1 MNQKKLWGSRFEKSM
16 HPDMFNIS
24 KSTHFD
30 WRLALIDIIQ
40 SSVHLKVLLN
50 NKLINQSEFEKL
62 SNCLK
67 EIYENID
74 KSKIKPNEDDEDV
87 HTVIE
92 RLLEQKIG
100 ELGGKIRAGR
110 SRNDQI
116 VTDLKIF
123 LRISSRQLSNLIID
137 LITEISNLAT
147 KHKNDVSPGFTHLQ
161 HAQPVSLG
169 HELMKHCFSLI
180 RDIERFTDW
189 DERVD
194 HCPLGSAAL
203 SGTALVPDP
212 MWIANELGFS
222 RPSNNSIDAVSDRD
236 FVSEYLFICASIGVH
251 LSRIAEEI
259 ILFTT
264 SEFGYAKLSDEFST
278 GSSIM
283 PQKKNPDA
291 AELTRGKA
299 GRLIGNLTN
308 ILVTSKALPFAYNR
322 DLQED
327 KEPVFDSHDNL
338 LLMLK
343 AITGSI
349 RTIEFDIEK
358 LRKQSVQ
365 NHALATEVADYL
377 VKKGMAFSQ
386 AHEITGQ
393 CVKLAENKN
402 KNIHELDLID
412 FKSVNKLFEADL
424 MNYLDVD
431 YALGSRIN
439 AMGTSPSN
447 VEKQIQS
454 IKQELLVLSQW
465 SKHNPHPGLKI

>member
-1 MNQKKLWGSRFEKSM
+1 MTQKKLWGARFEKSM

-40 SSVHLKVLLN
+40 SRVHLKSLFKNEIINSSEYEKLNKTLQVIYQDIEN
-50 NKLINQSEFEKL
+50 NKL
-62 SNCLK
+62 
-67 EIYENID
+67 
-74 KSKIKPNEDDEDV
+74 KPSVEDEDV

-92 RLLEQKIG
+92 RLLENQVG
-100 ELGGKIRAGR
+100 ELSGKIRAGR
-110 SRNDQI
+110 SRNDQV

-123 LRISSRQLSNLIID
+123 LRISSRQLSNLIIE
-137 LITEISNLAT
+137 LITEIAKLAD
-147 KHKNDVSPGFTHLQ
+147 KHKSDPSPGFTHLQ

-169 HELMKHCFSLI
+169 HELMKHAFSLI

-189 DERVD
+189 DVRVD

-203 SGTALVPDP
+203 SGTSLISDP

-222 RPSNNSIDAVSDRD
+222 RPSSNSIDAVSDRD
-236 FVSEYLFICASIGVH
+236 FVSEYLFICSSIGIH
-251 LSRIAEEI
+251 LSRMAEEI
-259 ILFTT
+259 ILLTT
-264 SEFGYAKLSDEFST
+264 SEFRYAKLSDEFST

-291 AELTRGKA
+291 AELTRGKT

-308 ILVTSKALPFAYNR
+308 ILVTTKALPFAYNR

-338 LLMLK
+338 VLMLK
-343 AITGSI
+343 AMTGTM
-349 RTIEFDIEK
+349 RTITFDTK
-358 LRKQSVQ
+358 SLKSQSIT

-377 VKKGMAFSQ
+377 VKKGVAFSV

-393 CVKLAENKN
+393 CVKLAESKD
-402 KNIHELDLID
+402 KNIHELSIED
-412 FKSVNKLFEADL
+412 FKKINSNFEIDL
-424 MNYLDVD
+424 LDQLNID
-431 YALGSRIN
+431 KALSSRIN
-439 AMGTSPSN
+439 TMGTAPDN
-447 VEKQIQS
+447 VSKQIQAV
-454 IKQELLVLSQW
+454 KQELLVLGKW
-465 SKHNPHPGLKI
+465 SNHNPLPEIKL

>member
-1 MNQKKLWGSRFEKSM
+1 MTQKKLWGARFEKSM

-40 SSVHLKVLLN
+40 SSVHLKAL
-50 NKLINQSEFEKL
+50 KKSEIITSSEYEKL
-62 SNCLK
+62 SKALIN
-67 EIYENID
+67 IYTQIEN
-74 KSKIKPNEDDEDV
+74 KSIMPEDSDEDV

-92 RLLEQKIG
+92 RLLESQVG
-100 ELGGKIRAGR
+100 EIGGKIRTGR

-116 VTDLKIF
+116 VTDLKLF
-123 LRISSRQLSNLIID
+123 LRLSSRQLSNLIID
-137 LITEISNLAT
+137 LIGEIAKLAE
-147 KHKNDVSPGFTHLQ
+147 KHKNDVAPGFTHLQ
-161 HAQPVSLG
+161 HAQPVTLG
-169 HELMKHCFSLI
+169 HELMKHSFSLI

-189 DERVD
+189 DARVD

-203 SGTALVPDP
+203 AGTSFISDP
-212 MWIANELGFS
+212 MWIANQLGFS

-236 FVSEYLFICASIGVH
+236 FVSEYLYICASIGIH

-259 ILFTT
+259 ILLST

-291 AELTRGKA
+291 AELTRGKT

-338 LLMLK
+338 IIMLK
-343 AITGSI
+343 AMKG
-349 RTIEFDIEK
+349 TISTISFDINK
-358 LRKQSVQ
+358 LRNHALQ

-377 VKKGMAFSQ
+377 VKKGVPFSK
-386 AHEITGQ
+386 AHEITGR
-393 CVKLAENKN
+393 CVKYAEDKG
-402 KNIHELDLID
+402 KEIHELSFNQFREID
-412 FKSVNKLFEADL
+412 VNFDKDIIDSLTIEK
-424 MNYLDVD
+424 
-431 YALGSRIN
+431 ALSSRIN
-439 AMGTSPSN
+439 TMGTAPENVSN
-447 VEKQIQS
+447 QIQ
-454 IKQELLVLSQW
+454 KVRQELQILSKW
-465 SKHNPHPGLKI
+465 SKHNPVPKLDL

>member
-1 MNQKKLWGSRFEKSM
+1 MTQKKLWGGRFDKSM

-40 SSVHLKVLLN
+40 SSVHLKGLLKN
-50 NKLINQSEFEKL
+50 NLINTKEYEEL
-62 SNCLK
+62 SQALK
-67 EIYENID
+67 IIYKDIEL
-74 KSKIKPNEDDEDV
+74 SRVKPNSDDEDV

-92 RLLEQKIG
+92 RLLEIKVG
-100 ELGGKIRAGR
+100 ELSGKIRAGR

-123 LRISSRQLSNLIID
+123 LRISSRQLSNLLLELVTELTD
-137 LITEISNLAT
+137 LSE
-147 KHKNDVSPGFTHLQ
+147 KHVSDVAPGFTHLQ

-169 HELMKHCFSLI
+169 HEIMKHSFSLI
-180 RDIERFTDW
+180 RDVERFTDW
-189 DERVD
+189 DVRVD

-203 SGTALVPDP
+203 SGTSLVSDP

-236 FVSEYLFICASIGVH
+236 FVSEYLFICASVGIH

-259 ILFTT
+259 ILWTT
-264 SEFGYAKLSDEFST
+264 SEFGYASLSDEFST

-291 AELTRGKA
+291 AELTRGKT

-308 ILVTSKALPFAYNR
+308 ILVTTKALPFAYNR

-338 LLMLK
+338 VLMLK
-343 AITGSI
+343 AMIGTIKTLTFNTITL
-349 RTIEFDIEK
+349 REK
-358 LRKQSVQ
+358 ATQ

-377 VKKGMAFSQ
+377 VKKGMPFSK

-393 CVKLAENKN
+393 CVKLAENKS
-402 KNIHELDLID
+402 KNIHELSLEEFQEVFSNFSNDLIESLNVE
-412 FKSVNKLFEADL
+412 K
-424 MNYLDVD
+424 
-431 YALGSRIN
+431 ALSSRIN
-439 AMGTSPSN
+439 AMGTAPKN
-447 VEKQIQS
+447 VSKQIEAVRKEV
-454 IKQELLVLSQW
+454 IVLNKW
-465 SKHNPHPGLKI
+465 SSHNPLPGLNI

>member
-1 MNQKKLWGSRFEKSM
+1 MTQKKLWGARFEKSM

-40 SSVHLKVLLN
+40 SSVHLKSLLRNKIIDATDYEKISTALKRIYADIEN
-50 NKLINQSEFEKL
+50 NR
-62 SNCLK
+62 
-67 EIYENID
+67 
-74 KSKIKPNEDDEDV
+74 IKPNKDDEDV

-92 RLLEQKIG
+92 RLLEIQVG

-123 LRISSRQLSNLIID
+123 LRVSSRQLSNLVID
-137 LITEISNLAT
+137 LVNELTLLAE
-147 KHKNDVSPGFTHLQ
+147 KHKSDVAPGFTHLQ

-169 HELMKHCFSLI
+169 HEIMKHSFSLI
-180 RDIERFTDW
+180 RDVERFTDW
-189 DERVD
+189 DVRVD

-203 SGTALVPDP
+203 AGTSLISDP

-236 FVSEYLFICASIGVH
+236 FVSEYLFVCASVGIH

-259 ILFTT
+259 ILLTT

-283 PQKKNPDA
+283 PQKKNPDS
-291 AELTRGKA
+291 AELTRGKS

-308 ILVTSKALPFAYNR
+308 ILVTTKALPFAYNR

-338 LLMLK
+338 VLMLK
-343 AITGSI
+343 AMTGTVKTITFN
-349 RTIEFDIEK
+349 TET
-358 LRKQSVQ
+358 LRQKAIQ

-377 VKKGMAFSQ
+377 VKKGIAFSL
-386 AHEITGQ
+386 AHEITGK
-393 CVKLAENKN
+393 CVKLAENRSLE
-402 KNIHELDLID
+402 IHELSLSDFQSID
-412 FKSVNKLFEADL
+412 NIFQSDL
-424 MNYLDVD
+424 MDSLNVD
-431 YALGSRIN
+431 KALNSRIN
-439 AMGTSPSN
+439 AMGTSPEN
-447 VEKQIQS
+447 VAKQIQAV
-454 IKQELLVLSQW
+454 KQELLVLSKW
-465 SKHNPHPGLKI
+465 SKHNPVPGLNI

>member
-1 MNQKKLWGSRFEKSM
+1 
-16 HPDMFNIS
+16 
-24 KSTHFD
+24 
-30 WRLALIDIIQ
+30 
-40 SSVHLKVLLN
+40 
-50 NKLINQSEFEKL
+50 
-62 SNCLK
+62 
-67 EIYENID
+67 
-74 KSKIKPNEDDEDV
+74 
-87 HTVIE
+87 
-92 RLLEQKIG
+92 
-100 ELGGKIRAGR
+100 
-110 SRNDQI
+110 
-116 VTDLKIF
+116 
-123 LRISSRQLSNLIID
+123 
-137 LITEISNLAT
+137 
-147 KHKNDVSPGFTHLQ
+147 
-161 HAQPVSLG
+161 
-169 HELMKHCFSLI
+169 
-180 RDIERFTDW
+180 
-189 DERVD
+189 
-194 HCPLGSAAL
+194 
-203 SGTALVPDP
+203 

-454 IKQELLVLSQW
+454 IKQELLVLSKW

>member
-1 MNQKKLWGSRFEKSM
+1 MSDKRLWGARFEKSM

-40 SSVHLKVLLN
+40 SSVHLKAL
-50 NKLINQSEFEKL
+50 KKSEIISSSDYEKL
-62 SNCLK
+62 SKALK
-67 EIYENID
+67 EIYIDIENR
-74 KSKIKPNEDDEDV
+74 KIQPLATDEDV

-92 RLLEQKIG
+92 RLLENKVG
-100 ELGGKIRAGR
+100 EIGGKIRAGR

-116 VTDLKIF
+116 VTDLKLF
-123 LRISSRQLSNLIID
+123 LRVSSRQVSNLVID
-137 LITEISNLAT
+137 LISELTKLAD
-147 KHKNDVSPGFTHLQ
+147 KHKKDVAPGFTHLQ
-161 HAQPVSLG
+161 HAQPVTLG
-169 HELMKHCFSLI
+169 HELMKHCFSLM

-189 DERVD
+189 DVRVD

-203 SGTALVPDP
+203 SGTALISDP

-222 RPSNNSIDAVSDRD
+222 RPSSNSIDAVSDRD
-236 FVSEYLFICASIGVH
+236 FVSEYLYICASIGIH

-259 ILFTT
+259 ILLTT

-291 AELTRGKA
+291 AEITRGKT

-338 LLMLK
+338 VLMLK
-343 AITGSI
+343 SITG
-349 RTIEFDIEK
+349 TIATLTFDIEK
-358 LRKQSVQ
+358 LRSKAIQ

-377 VKKGMAFSQ
+377 VIKGLAFAK
-386 AHEITGQ
+386 AHEVTGK
-393 CVKLAENKN
+393 CVKYAESKN
-402 KNIHELDLID
+402 KEVHELSLSEFQEIDVNFDKDL
-412 FKSVNKLFEADL
+412 
-424 MNYLDVD
+424 LDCLNVD
-431 YALGSRIN
+431 KALSSRIN
-439 AMGTSPSN
+439 TMGTAPDN
-447 VEKQIQS
+447 VAKQVQAVR
-454 IKQELLVLSQW
+454 QELVVLAKW
-465 SKHNPHPGLKI
+465 SNHNPVPGLNI